1 MGCLHARRRPLA
13 AAVRWT
19 PLGAL
24 AQCAASP
31 WRAATSGRC
40 AALGEEATGPRATAR
55 SMMGAAST
63 EGRGNAERHLC
74 HQPARH
80 VRGRATRRAMV
91 MLRLWEDAG
100 AAHRPYLAGAR
111 GRRCQ
116 PPQWGMAT
124 GWAAP
129 RHERPWSSLPS
140 AAGSADTQGPR
151 QAQPS
156 LDA

>member
-1 MGCLHARRRPLA
+1 MRCLPMEGRDLGSLRRARGRSH
-13 AAVRWT
+13 
-19 PLGAL
+19 GAKGHRTL
-24 AQCAASP
+24 HDG
-31 WRAATSGRC
+31 GR
-40 AALGEEATGPRATAR
+40 LRV
-55 SMMGAAST
+55 GA

-100 AAHRPYLAGAR
+100 AAHRLYLAGAR